1 MAVSHVAV
9 SIPRDERGIEQGRRP
24 LPSDAHFARHVRAEA
39 LSCGMADLASAAFLA
54 YREAVGRPAGER
66 LTDASTERLLTSL
79 RMRFGQIRSFSL
91 SYSTRADDPVS
102 LMMAGR
108 STEAEQLL
116 TERPA
121 DAGDAPAWILLS
133 NGALRQGRLETA
145 DRAART
151 AVRLAPDLGESWH
164 ALAEAELARNRP
176 ADALTAAV
184 RAAERAPSFVCVHWV
199 KLVCARVVGDT
210 GRAAEAEAHL
220 RHLGITPD
228 GAGSKGPDH

>member
-1 MAVSHVAV
+1 M
-9 SIPRDERGIEQGRRP
+9 
-24 LPSDAHFARHVRAEA
+24 
-39 LSCGMADLASAAFLA
+39 
-54 YREAVGRPAGER
+54 GRPAGKR

-79 RMRFGQIRSFSL
+79 RMRFGQFRSLSA
-91 SYSTRADDPVS
+91 SYSTRADDLVS

-108 STEAEQLL
+108 PAEAEQLL

-121 DAGDAPAWILLS
+121 DAGDALAWILLG
-133 NGALRQGRLETA
+133 NGALCQGHLETA
-145 DRAART
+145 DRAARKE
-151 AVRLAPDLGESWH
+151 VRLAPELGESRH

-176 ADALTAAV
+176 ADALAAAV
-184 RAAERAPSFVCVHWV
+184 RAAERAPSFVRAHWV

-210 GRAAEAEAHL
+210 GSAAEAEAHL

>member
-1 MAVSHVAV
+1 
-9 SIPRDERGIEQGRRP
+9 
-24 LPSDAHFARHVRAEA
+24 
-39 LSCGMADLASAAFLA
+39 
-54 YREAVGRPAGER
+54 
-66 LTDASTERLLTSL
+66 
-79 RMRFGQIRSFSL
+79 MRFRQFRSLSV

-108 STEAEQLL
+108 SAEAELL

-121 DAGDAPAWILLS
+121 DAGGALAWILLS
-133 NGALRQGRLETA
+133 NGALCQGHLETA
-145 DRAART
+145 DRAARK
-151 AVRLAPDLGESWH
+151 AVRLAPELGEGWH

-176 ADALTAAV
+176 ADALAAAV
-184 RAAERAPSFVCVHWV
+184 RAAERAPSFVRAHWV

-220 RHLGITPD
+220 GHLGSTPD